1 MIKNT
6 FLSLALVSVVLLS
19 SCKKSEQKKDEKAN
33 SFFGKRADLFQRFSN
48 SAPKRKPNLNGEY
61 AVMTFAKSSH
71 DFGDIKQGDK
81 VSTEFE
87 FTNTGKYDLT
97 IYEAKGS
104 CGCTIPEYPK
114 TPIKPGEK
122 GVVKVQFNSAGKTGK
137 QNKSVF
143 IDASTE
149 RGSET
154 LKITANINE
163 K

>member
-6 FLSLALVSVVLLS
+6 FLSMTLVSLVLLT
-19 SCKKSEQKKDEKAN
+19 SCKKSEEKKNEKLN
-33 SFFGKRADLFQRFSN
+33 DLFGNRRELFGRLQN
-48 SAPKRKPNLNGEY
+48 KTPKSRPDLNGKY
-61 AVMTFAKSSH
+61 AVMTFAKSNH
-71 DFGDIKQGDK
+71 DFGNINQGDK
-81 VSTEFE
+81 VATEFE

-122 GVVKVQFNSAGKTGK
+122 GVIKVQFNSAGKSGK

-149 RGSET
+149 KGSET